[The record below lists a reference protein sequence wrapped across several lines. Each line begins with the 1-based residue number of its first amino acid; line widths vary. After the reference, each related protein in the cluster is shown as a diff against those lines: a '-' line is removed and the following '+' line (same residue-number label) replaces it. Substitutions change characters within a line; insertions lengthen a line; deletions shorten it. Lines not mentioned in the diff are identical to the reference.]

1 MMPLCFLSCAKIL
14 KSKIMPNLNELF
26 GDIDIYL
33 FDQILKNRFS
43 VEMKILD
50 AGCGG
55 GRNLIYFLREGF
67 EVFGVDQN
75 ADAIEHIR
83 YLAQMLAPK
92 IPPENF
98 QIATVEKMPF
108 EDESFDA
115 IISSAVL
122 HFARDEAHFDRMLD
136 EMLRVLKPN
145 GMLFARLASTISI
158 EDKVEKLSERRYL
171 LPDGSERFL
180 VDEEM
185 LKTATERL
193 GAYFIEPIKT
203 TNVQNLRSMTT
214 WVIRKNY

>member
-1 MMPLCFLSCAKIL
+1 MI
-14 KSKIMPNLNELF
+14 NLNELF

-43 VEMKILD
+43 SEMKILD

-75 ADAIEHIR
+75 ADAIEHVR
-83 YLAQMLAPK
+83 YLAQTFAPQISK
-92 IPPENF
+92 EKF
-98 QIATVEKMPF
+98 QIASVEKMPF
-108 EDESFDA
+108 EDKSFDA

-122 HFARDEAHFDRMLD
+122 HFADDEAHFDRMLD
-136 EMLRVLKPN
+136 EMWRVLKPN

-158 EDKVEKLSERRYL
+158 EDKVEKLGERRYL

-185 LKTATERL
+185 LINATERL
-193 GAYFIEPIKT
+193 GGYFIEPIKT

-214 WVIRKNY
+214 WVIRKNG